1 MGAGRVK
8 EVTTETVGGLSVLGA
23 LAGNPVAAVRMA
35 LLGNGCSRAMPRIL
49 HMTGIEI
56 GGSEYAGALV
66 ANLSIAVA
74 AGLLG
79 FLALRLCTAL
89 GLASK
94 LGDMQG
100 FLRLPSAPLL
110 VFIFMYQ
117 GSTLAAMGLVL
128 SGVTAYFEMAGLA
141 AVAVL
146 AAAPFALAR
155 RVVRDV
161 PAKAVYARATGRS
174 GMVRALIGPGEWV
187 NTSRDTLFVQRFACI
202 TRMYKQDRVWF
213 FAVEL
218 AASFAISAVKSAKV
232 ETFVGCGHV
241 HTAVGVVFF
250 MLLILEG
257 LIWPHVRQR
266 AAVLDVIVLGMQG
279 VSMFFTAHGYYNTG
293 RSTWVFDTAA
303 CLLDG
308 AQWVLLVNMAMEV
321 LTEMYVFLSSRR
333 STLQE
338 NVLVSTEKAEL
349 DRFTSEW
356 GSAMDSEEE
365 YTQIKTVPPVL
376 SPSFSS
382 SSNLSPPEG
391 RPARPASLSRLGRG
405 APTPFLQLSLSR
417 VSR

>member
-1 MGAGRVK
+1 
-8 EVTTETVGGLSVLGA
+8 
-23 LAGNPVAAVRMA
+23 
-35 LLGNGCSRAMPRIL
+35 
-49 HMTGIEI
+49 MTGIEI

-110 VFIFMYQ
+110 VFIFVYQ

-128 SGVTAYFEMAGLA
+128 SGATAYFEMAGLA

-218 AASFAISAVKSAKV
+218 AASFAISSVKSAKV

-257 LIWPHVRQR
+257 LVWPHVRQGT
-266 AAVLDVIVLGMQG
+266 AVLDVILLALQG
-279 VSMFFTAHGYYNTG
+279 AAMFLSAAGYYHHTEG
-293 RSTWVFDTAA
+293 AVFFDTAGV
-303 CLLDG
+303 LLQG
-308 AQWVLLVNMAMEV
+308 AQWVMLARMTAEGLVEVYVLL
-321 LTEMYVFLSSRR
+321 SGRR
-333 STLQE
+333 TRLQR
-338 NVLVSTEKAEL
+338 NVLGERDLLDLEKVCQDSDTDTQYTVVRSWEPTLATAALLGGGRSIRGNSLLGGCASASDMTPRPCLDDVVSTDLNVQTPATL
-349 DRFTSEW
+349 LLT
-356 GSAMDSEEE
+356 
-365 YTQIKTVPPVL
+365 
-376 SPSFSS
+376 PS
-382 SSNLSPPEG
+382 G
-391 RPARPASLSRLGRG
+391 YSLL
-405 APTPFLQLSLSR
+405 A
-417 VSR
+417 